1 MTDREIIQHIDEG
14 ADYYVSLFGEAE
26 YMEKMDKEYY
36 SYVKPKAGEQG
47 ITFIYNVLLKVLRRN
62 KRKQSSKR

>member
-26 YMEKMDKEYY
+26 YMEKMDRSEEHT
-36 SYVKPKAGEQG
+36 SE
-47 ITFIYNVLLKVLRRN
+47 L
-62 KRKQSSKR
+62 QSQS